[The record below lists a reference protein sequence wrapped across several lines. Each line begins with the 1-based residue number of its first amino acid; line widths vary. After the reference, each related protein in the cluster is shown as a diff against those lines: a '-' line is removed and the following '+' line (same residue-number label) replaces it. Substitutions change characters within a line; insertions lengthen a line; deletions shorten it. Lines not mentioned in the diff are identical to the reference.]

1 MCAGP
6 ELTRAQAK
14 KSDKIHPL
22 NVEEAMSSVDKS
34 TIEDLQEDSSLKKCF
49 DRAGKQIT
57 GENDV
62 GEFFMKNGLLYQE
75 HQETKMGRS
84 SNQLVVPKGLR
95 QQMIGLSV
103 NQESA
108 NQLGAKMTEVRK
120 RVPELLLARTIFC
133 LSCDVCQRTVKRV
146 LSRNYH

>member
-1 MCAGP
+1 
-6 ELTRAQAK
+6 
-14 KSDKIHPL
+14 
-22 NVEEAMSSVDKS
+22 MSSVDKS

-108 NQLGAKMTEVRK
+108 NQLGAKMTEVRIHPNFFWPGLYSAFLVMCAK
-120 RVPELLLARTIFC
+120 EQSKGYYQEITIRVYAMEGYAIQEDRG
-133 LSCDVCQRTVKRV
+133 
-146 LSRNYH
+146 